1 MKRFLAVMFSIALG
15 AAFTAPAR
23 GDDTVGQKA
32 KTAVQ
37 KTKDA
42 ANRAEDKIEDK
53 AKDVKDR
60 MLGRKTEGPE
70 DHHGATKHQHVMAA
84 QQALKDKGH
93 DPGTIDGRMGP
104 HTRAAVSDYQ
114 KTEGLKV
121 TGRLDDDTRSRLGI

>member
-23 GDDTVGQKA
+23 GDDTVRQKA

-70 DHHGATKHQHVMAA
+70 DHHGATKPQHVMAA

-104 HTRAAVSDYQ
+104 HSRAAVSDYQ

>member
-1 MKRFLAVMFSIALG
+1 MKRFLAVMFTVALG
-15 AAFTAPAR
+15 AGLTAPATA
-23 GDDTVGQKA
+23 DTAGQKV
-32 KTAVQ
+32 KTGVQ

-42 ANRAEDKIEDK
+42 VDKVEDKVEAK

-70 DHHGATKHQHVMAA
+70 DHRGATKNHTVMAA

-93 DPGTIDGRMGP
+93 DPGMIDGKMGRR
-104 HTRAAVSDYQ
+104 TRAALTDYQ

-121 TGRLDDDTRSRLGI
+121 TGRLDDDTRTKLGM